1 MRVLP
6 SYTTRPKRNVSDMD
20 HIYISQ
26 AEYDLIPD
34 KVATRERSDGC
45 YCATKEQVDNN
56 DIYVVD
62 FDGLFEL
69 KEKYH
74 GSKQIVSLF
83 IDVPLDECERRM
95 RNRGDSED
103 KIRQRTQDSI
113 STNTKENINMC
124 DVVFNGMSPF
134 LHAMVYETIRRC
146 EIYYDVQN

>member
-1 MRVLP
+1 MAVILW
-6 SYTTRPKRNVSDMD
+6 S
-20 HIYISQ
+20 
-26 AEYDLIPD
+26 
-34 KVATRERSDGC
+34 
-45 YCATKEQVDNN
+45 NN

-146 EIYYDVQN
+146 ETYYDVQNWYCTESKEIYRHM